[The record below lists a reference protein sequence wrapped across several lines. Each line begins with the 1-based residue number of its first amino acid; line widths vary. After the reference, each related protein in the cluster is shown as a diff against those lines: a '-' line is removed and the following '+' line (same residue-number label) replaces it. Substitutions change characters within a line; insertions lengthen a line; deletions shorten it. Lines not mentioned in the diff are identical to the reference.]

1 MHVQHIYREANGGAD
16 ALAKWGTCQQTLMI
30 VYSECPT
37 FVNVSYVR
45 DLTSLGEPRL
55 FAPGPD
61 VGVV

>member
-1 MHVQHIYREANGGAD
+1 MQHMYREANRCAD